1 MTNKY
6 YRHQPSVS
14 RDPSFTTVS
23 EKVPNWLSDFANS
36 FEKESAKPK
45 SQSYSLYDQING
57 ILGQKSKY
65 STVEEAVDDMK
76 KRTGLSDYIEQIK
89 QAQGMMEA
97 QNPFA
102 KMPEVKTFID
112 NYVKEHPGTSVDAVI
127 HELLKL
133 NPVKE
138 HLPQKDDVPEAIKRY
153 INTQITETRS
163 NTGQT
168 SEHLQLGKVDLKN
181 DKNTVKDNDPFSG
194 CMPNRE
200 GM

>member
-1 MTNKY
+1 MTDKY
-6 YRHQPSVS
+6 YRHQSVIS

-23 EKVPNWLSDFANS
+23 EKVPDWLSEFANA
-36 FEKESAKPK
+36 FEKESAKSK

-57 ILGQKSKY
+57 ILGQKGKY
-65 STVEEAVDDMK
+65 STVEEAVNDMA
-76 KRTGLSDYIEQIK
+76 KRTGLSDYIEQVK
-89 QAQGMMEA
+89 QAQDMMES

-112 NYVKEHPGTSVDAVI
+112 NYVKEHPGTSVDSVI

-153 INTQITETRS
+153 INTQITEARS
-163 NTGQT
+163 NTGHT
-168 SEHLQLGKVDLKN
+168 SEHLQLGKVDLKS

-200 GM
+200 GI